1 MGILASIESL
11 YSISGFGVG
20 FLIGMTEMG
29 GGSLKTPLLILLFG
43 IQPATAVGT
52 DLLFAAA
59 TKSVGSVVHWSAR
72 SRALAERSHLP
83 PTGGLVSLFSGW
95 VVHSSKLRWLRAPD
109 TRLALPFETGPWT
122 TLPSGPRPRPFH
134 LR

>member
-20 FLIGMTEMG
+20 FLIGMTRMG
-29 GGSLKTPLLILLFG
+29 GGSLRTPLLILLFG

-59 TKSVGSVVHWSAR
+59 TKSVRSVVHAR
-72 SRALAERSHLP
+72 SRAL
-83 PTGGLVSLFSGW
+83 
-95 VVHSSKLRWLRAPD
+95 D
-109 TRLALPFETGPWT
+109 
-122 TLPSGPRPRPFH
+122 
-134 LR
+134 